1 MAPFTVA
8 VFCDFGGVFAFREMP
23 FDPLFEDDIT
33 PRINML
39 SVELVC
45 APNDRPRHVR
55 SLRLLCTRYLSI
67 NTRDLTMPGVFYEA
81 LERRRIQSAFTL
93 RASESVAR
101 RRIF

>member
-39 SVELVC
+39 
-45 APNDRPRHVR
+45 R
-55 SLRLLCTRYLSI
+55 SSLC
-67 NTRDLTMPGVFYEA
+67 
-81 LERRRIQSAFTL
+81 
-93 RASESVAR
+93 AR
-101 RRIF
+101 RTTGHAMFATSDRSARGI